1 MRKLFT
7 CCFIFIFSAL
17 FVNAQITKGSL
28 LLGGGIGYNSHKN
41 DTNAGTSISKQNNFF
56 ISPAI
61 GVAVKENTIVG
72 GDLYFGTQLQENINN
87 NNAKYT
93 LNSYGAGMYIR
104 KYLPVAKRL
113 YIFGQGRMGANYSNG
128 KSAQA
133 VDYKSTSKGYDVN
146 IGIYPGVSFQVNKKL
161 HLETGFNNLLYAQYS
176 QTKTKTF
183 SFGNETS
190 STINSF
196 SAGTN
201 LNSFSS
207 LYVGFRLLL
216 AK

>member
-7 CCFIFIFSAL
+7 FCFIFSAL
-17 FVNAQITKGSL
+17 FVNAQITKGSV
-28 LLGGGIGYNSHKN
+28 LLGGGIGYYGQKN
-41 DTNAGTSISKQNNFF
+41 DANTGTSTSKQNNFF
-56 ISPAI
+56 INPAI
-61 GVAVKENTIVG
+61 GVAVKRNSIVG
-72 GDLYFGTQLQENINN
+72 GDLYFGTQLQKNMNN
-87 NNAKYT
+87 NNAKNT
-93 LNSYGAGMYIR
+93 LNSYGAGVYIR

-113 YIFGQGRMGANYSNG
+113 YIFGQGRIGANYSNG
-128 KSAQA
+128 KNIQA
-133 VDYKSTSKGYDVN
+133 VDYKSTSKGYDIN

-161 HLETGFNNLLYAQYS
+161 HLESGFNNLIHAQYN

-190 STINSF
+190 ATINSF
-196 SAGTN
+196 SAGTS

-216 AK
+216 AQ